1 MPLPFYWFIFPF
13 SYYLVILF
21 ISSFP
26 FTSYA
31 SVILRIFPPPLRF
44 LSPLIMKKELTS
56 FVVCCCFCCR
66 EENSLWGRRFG
77 IELYQKEKW
86 PFATTVRYS
95 PKPWSIPFLIFIL
108 PPLLSSDIY
117 SVKDGEPSNEELEY
131 LSRELAEKWKT
142 LGRRLG
148 FNEAAIDD
156 FDQANKK
163 LKEKAYKMLMAWKQ
177 KVGSEATYKVLYDT
191 LCHELVECKHL
202 AEQYCCDKIV
212 GNVSP

>member
-77 IELYQKEKW
+77 IELYQKEMW

-95 PKPWSIPFLIFIL
+95 PKPWSTPFLIFFHL
-108 PPLLSSDIY
+108 PLLSSDIY
-117 SVKDGEPSNEELEY
+117 VVKDGEPSDCELEY
-131 LSRELAEKWKT
+131 LSKELGVKWKE
-142 LGRRLG
+142 LGRRLK
-148 FNEAAIDD
+148 FNQATLAS
-156 FDQANKK
+156 FDKANEE
-163 LKEKAYKMLMAWKQ
+163 LSEKSFQMLTAWKQ
-177 KVGSEATYKVLYDT
+177 REGCEATYKVLYNA
-191 LCHELVECKHL
+191 LCHELVKCKRL
-202 AEQYCCDKIV
+202 AEQFCCRKR
-212 GNVSP
+212 S